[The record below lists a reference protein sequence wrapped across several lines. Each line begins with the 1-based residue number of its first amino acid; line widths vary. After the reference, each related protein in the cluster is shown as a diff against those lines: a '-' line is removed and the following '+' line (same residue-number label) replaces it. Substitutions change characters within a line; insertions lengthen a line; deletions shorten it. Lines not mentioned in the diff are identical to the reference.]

1 MSLLDKKKLIGN
13 KKFQI
18 NIKKNIPQKS
28 GMGGG
33 SMNASCILKHLI
45 KETLKKVCGI
55 VVHNVE

>member
-1 MSLLDKKKLIGN
+1 MRLLDKKKLIDD

-18 NIKKNIPQKS
+18 NIKKNIPQMS

-45 KETLKKVCGI
+45 KKKLLTCQI
-55 VVHNVE
+55 KK